1 MWHRSPPHLYEK
13 RMKHLAQQLFN
24 LPPETHIEIHL
35 SSGVR
40 LAGLKDIEAGGAI
53 LTLRKG
59 EGAETVYVDVDA
71 IIAYSVPAAAAEK
84 VEMAE
89 QAQADL
95 EDRLM
100 TGGSPVGA

>member
-1 MWHRSPPHLYEK
+1 
-13 RMKHLAQQLFN
+13 
-24 LPPETHIEIHL
+24 
-35 SSGVR
+35 
-40 LAGLKDIEAGGAI
+40 
-53 LTLRKG
+53 
-59 EGAETVYVDVDA
+59 VDA

-100 TGGSPVGA
+100 TGGNSVGA